1 MKKIIIILVILAVF
15 SGILCARLITSLP
28 NSNESNKNTS
38 DNSNA
43 SNNNDEHDTNTN
55 TNTNPDDDKKSD
67 DSNTVS
73 NDTEE
78 SDISNTSSDDKESDS
93 SDKDSDKDTD
103 KKSDNYSSSDIFG
116 KYYSKADEL
125 LKTMTLEEKVGQMFY
140 ARYPTDNKANDEIKN
155 NNPGGYILFGVNF
168 KNQTPS
174 SITKMINTNQKNS
187 KIKMLIGVD
196 EEGGTVTRVSLYS
209 AFRKTK
215 FKSPQELWKE
225 GQLPK
230 ILTDSTEKSKLLKSL
245 GINMNLTP
253 VVDVP
258 LKSSSFIFARSYG
271 RGAEK
276 TATYTASLINTM
288 NKDNMISSMKHFPGY
303 GDNVDT
309 HTGIAIDE
317 RPYSTFEK
325 SDFLPFISGI
335 KAGAPTILVSHNIVK
350 CMDKNLPA
358 SLSPDVHKILREKLN
373 FSGLIITDDLAMDAV
388 KTYVENGEAA
398 VQAVLAGNDLI
409 ISSSFVKQKNEVLN
423 AVKDKRISEDII
435 NTAVRRILAC
445 KLYYGII

>member
-1 MKKIIIILVILAVF
+1 MKKILIILIFLSII
-15 SGILCARLITSLP
+15 SGILCARLLTSP
-28 NSNESNKNTS
+28 SNSNESNKNTS
-38 DNSNA
+38 ENFNTSNNSYNPNSN
-43 SNNNDEHDTNTN
+43 TNSDN
-55 TNTNPDDDKKSD
+55 TEKTDD
-67 DSNTVS
+67 
-73 NDTEE
+73 
-78 SDISNTSSDDKESDS
+78 SNTSSDDADDTKDFDTSNTSTDNTIEPDTSK
-93 SDKDSDKDTD
+93 KDSEDD
-103 KKSDNYSSSDIFG
+103 KKSDEYNTNDIFG
-116 KYYSKADEL
+116 KYYSKADSMM
-125 LKTMTLEEKVGQMFY
+125 KTMTLEEKVGQMFY
-140 ARYPTDNKANDEIKN
+140 ARYPSDNNANNEIKK

-168 KNQTPS
+168 KNQTPK
-174 SITKMINTNQKNS
+174 SITNMINNNQKNS
-187 KIKMLIGVD
+187 KVKMLIGVD

-335 KAGAPTILVSHNIVK
+335 KSGAPTILVSHNIVK
-350 CMDKNLPA
+350 CMDKKLPA
-358 SLSPDVHKILREKLN
+358 SLSPDVHKVLRENLS

-388 KTYVENGEAA
+388 KKYVENGEAA

-409 ISSSFVKQKNEVLN
+409 ISSSFVKQKNEVIN
-423 AVKDKRISEDII
+423 AVKSKKISEDTI

>member
-1 MKKIIIILVILAVF
+1 MKKIIIVLVFLSIF
-15 SGILCARLITSLP
+15 SGILCARLITSSS

-38 DNSNA
+38 DNSNT
-43 SNNNDEHDTNTN
+43 SNTNDEQDANTN
-55 TNTNPDDDKKSD
+55 SDDEEKSD
-67 DSNTVS
+67 DSNTIS
-73 NDTEE
+73 NNTEE

-93 SDKDSDKDTD
+93 SDKDYDKDKNKESDD
-103 KKSDNYSSSDIFG
+103 KYSSNDIFG
-116 KYYSKADEL
+116 KNYSKADEL
-125 LKTMTLEEKVGQMFY
+125 MKTMTLEEKVGQMFY

-168 KNQTPS
+168 KNQTPK
-174 SITKMINTNQKNS
+174 SITNMINNNQKNS
-187 KIKMLIGVD
+187 KVKMLIGVD

-335 KAGAPTILVSHNIVK
+335 KSGAPTILVSHNIVK
-350 CMDKNLPA
+350 CMDKKLPA
-358 SLSPDVHKILREKLN
+358 SLSPDVHKVLRENLS

-388 KTYVENGEAA
+388 KKYVENGEAA

-409 ISSSFVKQKNEVLN
+409 ISSSFVKQKNEVIN
-423 AVKDKRISEDII
+423 AVKSKKISEDTI